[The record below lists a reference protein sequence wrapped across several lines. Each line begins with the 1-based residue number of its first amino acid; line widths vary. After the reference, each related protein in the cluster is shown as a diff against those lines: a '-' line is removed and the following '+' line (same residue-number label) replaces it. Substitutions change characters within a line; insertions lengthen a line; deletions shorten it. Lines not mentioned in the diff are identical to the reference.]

1 MELTYQS
8 PMMPAA
14 YAVISADEMTYIDGG
29 ALQIG
34 SYLIE
39 FHPENLLTAA
49 VNFTVNFAQLM
60 GKAAL
65 TAAVGGL
72 LLMHEDG
79 LTLSQSVSYYW
90 DGQNKAGKA
99 ATVAVGALAGKLAN
113 RFRGRGVEYEE
124 LYAAGCVGLVK
135 AVDRFEPERGLCFST
150 YAVPVILGEIRR
162 LFRDG
167 GSVKIS
173 RSLKELSV
181 KAARLRDQLS
191 ANGEPRISDIA
202 QALGVTPEEAAEAL
216 CAGIPPV
223 SLDHGGEDGEPLPVP
238 SASGEDALIDRLA
251 LRQCL
256 SELSG
261 EDREIL
267 MLRYFRRKTQSETA
281 QILGMTQVMVSRRER
296 KLLKELR
303 EQLV

>member
-1 MELTYQS
+1 MTR
-8 PMMPAA
+8 
-14 YAVISADEMTYIDGG
+14 DEF
-29 ALQIG
+29 
-34 SYLIE
+34 IE
-39 FHPENLLTAA
+39 GNLPL
-49 VNFTVNFAQLM
+49 V
-60 GKAAL
+60 
-65 TAAVGGL
+65 
-72 LLMHEDG
+72 H
-79 LTLSQSVSYYW
+79 
-90 DGQNKAGKA
+90 
-99 ATVAVGALAGKLAN
+99 KLAN

-181 KAARLRDQLS
+181 KAARVLDQLS

-256 SELSG
+256 SELSV

-267 MLRYFRRKTQSETA
+267 MLRYFRRKTQCETA

>member
-1 MELTYQS
+1 VTR
-8 PMMPAA
+8 
-14 YAVISADEMTYIDGG
+14 DEF
-29 ALQIG
+29 
-34 SYLIE
+34 IE
-39 FHPENLLTAA
+39 GNLPL
-49 VNFTVNFAQLM
+49 V
-60 GKAAL
+60 
-65 TAAVGGL
+65 
-72 LLMHEDG
+72 H
-79 LTLSQSVSYYW
+79 
-90 DGQNKAGKA
+90 
-99 ATVAVGALAGKLAN
+99 KLAN

-191 ANGEPRISDIA
+191 ANGDPRISDIA

-267 MLRYFRRKTQSETA
+267 MLRYFRRKTQCETA

>member
-1 MELTYQS
+1 MTR
-8 PMMPAA
+8 
-14 YAVISADEMTYIDGG
+14 DEF
-29 ALQIG
+29 
-34 SYLIE
+34 IE
-39 FHPENLLTAA
+39 GNLPL
-49 VNFTVNFAQLM
+49 V
-60 GKAAL
+60 
-65 TAAVGGL
+65 
-72 LLMHEDG
+72 H
-79 LTLSQSVSYYW
+79 
-90 DGQNKAGKA
+90 
-99 ATVAVGALAGKLAN
+99 KLAN

-251 LRQCL
+251 LRQ
-256 SELSG
+256 SRTERSG
-261 EDREIL
+261 EARAIL
-267 MLRYFRRKTQSETA
+267 MLRYFRRKTQCETA

>member
-1 MELTYQS
+1 MTR
-8 PMMPAA
+8 
-14 YAVISADEMTYIDGG
+14 DEF
-29 ALQIG
+29 
-34 SYLIE
+34 IE
-39 FHPENLLTAA
+39 GNLPL
-49 VNFTVNFAQLM
+49 V
-60 GKAAL
+60 
-65 TAAVGGL
+65 
-72 LLMHEDG
+72 H
-79 LTLSQSVSYYW
+79 
-90 DGQNKAGKA
+90 
-99 ATVAVGALAGKLAN
+99 KLAN

-124 LYAAGCVGLVK
+124 LYAAGCVGLVE
-135 AVDRFEPERGLCFST
+135 AVDRFGPE
-150 YAVPVILGEIRR
+150 R

>member
-1 MELTYQS
+1 MTR
-8 PMMPAA
+8 
-14 YAVISADEMTYIDGG
+14 DEF
-29 ALQIG
+29 
-34 SYLIE
+34 IE
-39 FHPENLLTAA
+39 SNLPL
-49 VNFTVNFAQLM
+49 V
-60 GKAAL
+60 
-65 TAAVGGL
+65 
-72 LLMHEDG
+72 H
-79 LTLSQSVSYYW
+79 
-90 DGQNKAGKA
+90 
-99 ATVAVGALAGKLAN
+99 KLAN
-113 RFRGRGVEYEE
+113 RFRGRGVEYED

-135 AVDRFEPERGLCFST
+135 AADRFEPERGLCFST

-181 KAARLRDQLS
+181 KAARIREQLS

-202 QALGVTPEEAAEAL
+202 QALGVTSEEAAEAL
-216 CAGIPPV
+216 CAGVPPV

-238 SASGEDALIDRLA
+238 SDSGEDSLIDRLA

-267 MLRYFRRKTQSETA
+267 ILRYFRRKTQCETA
-281 QILGMTQVMVSRRER
+281 QILGMTQVMISRRER

>member
-1 MELTYQS
+1 MTR
-8 PMMPAA
+8 
-14 YAVISADEMTYIDGG
+14 DEF
-29 ALQIG
+29 
-34 SYLIE
+34 IE
-39 FHPENLLTAA
+39 GNLPL
-49 VNFTVNFAQLM
+49 V
-60 GKAAL
+60 
-65 TAAVGGL
+65 
-72 LLMHEDG
+72 H
-79 LTLSQSVSYYW
+79 
-90 DGQNKAGKA
+90 
-99 ATVAVGALAGKLAN
+99 KLAN

-173 RSLKELSV
+173 RRLKELSV
-181 KAARLRDQLS
+181 KAARVRDQLS

-267 MLRYFRRKTQSETA
+267 MLLYFRRKTQCETA

>member
-1 MELTYQS
+1 MTR
-8 PMMPAA
+8 
-14 YAVISADEMTYIDGG
+14 DEF
-29 ALQIG
+29 
-34 SYLIE
+34 IE
-39 FHPENLLTAA
+39 GNLPL
-49 VNFTVNFAQLM
+49 V
-60 GKAAL
+60 
-65 TAAVGGL
+65 
-72 LLMHEDG
+72 H
-79 LTLSQSVSYYW
+79 
-90 DGQNKAGKA
+90 
-99 ATVAVGALAGKLAN
+99 KLAN

-281 QILGMTQVMVSRRER
+281 QILGMTQVMVSRHER

>member
-1 MELTYQS
+1 VTR
-8 PMMPAA
+8 
-14 YAVISADEMTYIDGG
+14 DEF
-29 ALQIG
+29 
-34 SYLIE
+34 IE
-39 FHPENLLTAA
+39 SNLPL
-49 VNFTVNFAQLM
+49 V
-60 GKAAL
+60 
-65 TAAVGGL
+65 
-72 LLMHEDG
+72 H
-79 LTLSQSVSYYW
+79 
-90 DGQNKAGKA
+90 
-99 ATVAVGALAGKLAN
+99 KLAN

-135 AVDRFEPERGLCFST
+135 AADRFEPERGLCFST
-150 YAVPVILGEIRR
+150 YAVPVILGEMRR

-181 KAARLRDQLS
+181 KAARVRDQLCAKGAEGS
-191 ANGEPRISDIA
+191 GEPRISDIA
-202 QALGVTPEEAAEAL
+202 RELGVTPEEAAEAL

-238 SASGEDALIDRLA
+238 SASGEDMLIDRLA

-256 SELSG
+256 EGLSG

-267 MLRYFRRKTQSETA
+267 ILRYFRRKTQCETA

-296 KLLKELR
+296 RLLKELR

>member
-1 MELTYQS
+1 MTR
-8 PMMPAA
+8 
-14 YAVISADEMTYIDGG
+14 DEF
-29 ALQIG
+29 
-34 SYLIE
+34 IE
-39 FHPENLLTAA
+39 GNLPL
-49 VNFTVNFAQLM
+49 V
-60 GKAAL
+60 
-65 TAAVGGL
+65 
-72 LLMHEDG
+72 H
-79 LTLSQSVSYYW
+79 
-90 DGQNKAGKA
+90 
-99 ATVAVGALAGKLAN
+99 KLAN

-216 CAGIPPV
+216 CAGISPV

-267 MLRYFRRKTQSETA
+267 MLRYFRRKTQCETA

>member
-1 MELTYQS
+1 MTR
-8 PMMPAA
+8 
-14 YAVISADEMTYIDGG
+14 DEF
-29 ALQIG
+29 
-34 SYLIE
+34 IE
-39 FHPENLLTAA
+39 GNLPL
-49 VNFTVNFAQLM
+49 V
-60 GKAAL
+60 
-65 TAAVGGL
+65 
-72 LLMHEDG
+72 H
-79 LTLSQSVSYYW
+79 
-90 DGQNKAGKA
+90 
-99 ATVAVGALAGKLAN
+99 KLAN

-181 KAARLRDQLS
+181 KAARVRDQLS
-191 ANGEPRISDIA
+191 ANGEPRISDSA
-202 QALGVTPEEAAEAL
+202 QALGGTPEEAAEAL

-223 SLDHGGEDGEPLPVP
+223 SLDQGGEDGEPLPVP

-267 MLRYFRRKTQSETA
+267 MLRYFRRKTQCETA

>member
-1 MELTYQS
+1 MTR
-8 PMMPAA
+8 
-14 YAVISADEMTYIDGG
+14 DEF
-29 ALQIG
+29 
-34 SYLIE
+34 IE
-39 FHPENLLTAA
+39 GNLPL
-49 VNFTVNFAQLM
+49 V
-60 GKAAL
+60 
-65 TAAVGGL
+65 
-72 LLMHEDG
+72 H
-79 LTLSQSVSYYW
+79 
-90 DGQNKAGKA
+90 
-99 ATVAVGALAGKLAN
+99 KLAN

-150 YAVPVILGEIRR
+150 YGVPVILGEIRR

-251 LRQCL
+251 LQQCL

-267 MLRYFRRKTQSETA
+267 MLRYFRRKTQCETA

>member
-1 MELTYQS
+1 MTR
-8 PMMPAA
+8 
-14 YAVISADEMTYIDGG
+14 DEF
-29 ALQIG
+29 
-34 SYLIE
+34 IE
-39 FHPENLLTAA
+39 SNLPL
-49 VNFTVNFAQLM
+49 VHKM
-60 GKAAL
+60 
-65 TAAVGGL
+65 
-72 LLMHEDG
+72 
-79 LTLSQSVSYYW
+79 
-90 DGQNKAGKA
+90 
-99 ATVAVGALAGKLAN
+99 AN

-135 AVDRFEPERGLCFST
+135 AADRFEPERGLCFST

-181 KAARLRDQLS
+181 KAARVREQLAADS
-191 ANGEPRISDIA
+191 PGGEPRISDIA
-202 QALGVTPEEAAEAL
+202 QALGVTSEEAAEAL

-238 SASGEDALIDRLA
+238 SASGEEALIDRLA

-256 SELSG
+256 SELPA

-267 MLRYFRRKTQSETA
+267 LLRYFRRKTQCETA

-296 KLLKELR
+296 KLLSSLR

>member
-1 MELTYQS
+1 MTR
-8 PMMPAA
+8 
-14 YAVISADEMTYIDGG
+14 DEF
-29 ALQIG
+29 
-34 SYLIE
+34 IE
-39 FHPENLLTAA
+39 GNLPL
-49 VNFTVNFAQLM
+49 V
-60 GKAAL
+60 
-65 TAAVGGL
+65 
-72 LLMHEDG
+72 H
-79 LTLSQSVSYYW
+79 
-90 DGQNKAGKA
+90 
-99 ATVAVGALAGKLAN
+99 KLAN

-181 KAARLRDQLS
+181 KAARVRDQLS

-223 SLDHGGEDGEPLPVP
+223 SLDQGGEDGEPLPVP
-238 SASGEDALIDRLA
+238 SASGEDALIYRLA

-267 MLRYFRRKTQSETA
+267 MLRYFRRKTQCETA

>member
-1 MELTYQS
+1 MTR
-8 PMMPAA
+8 
-14 YAVISADEMTYIDGG
+14 DEF
-29 ALQIG
+29 
-34 SYLIE
+34 IE
-39 FHPENLLTAA
+39 GNLPL
-49 VNFTVNFAQLM
+49 V
-60 GKAAL
+60 
-65 TAAVGGL
+65 
-72 LLMHEDG
+72 H
-79 LTLSQSVSYYW
+79 
-90 DGQNKAGKA
+90 
-99 ATVAVGALAGKLAN
+99 KLAN

-181 KAARLRDQLS
+181 KAARVRDQLS
-191 ANGEPRISDIA
+191 ANGEPRISDFA

-256 SELSG
+256 SELSV

-267 MLRYFRRKTQSETA
+267 MLRYFRRKTQCETA

>member
-1 MELTYQS
+1 MTR
-8 PMMPAA
+8 
-14 YAVISADEMTYIDGG
+14 DEF
-29 ALQIG
+29 
-34 SYLIE
+34 IE
-39 FHPENLLTAA
+39 GNLPL
-49 VNFTVNFAQLM
+49 V
-60 GKAAL
+60 
-65 TAAVGGL
+65 
-72 LLMHEDG
+72 H
-79 LTLSQSVSYYW
+79 
-90 DGQNKAGKA
+90 
-99 ATVAVGALAGKLAN
+99 KLAN

-267 MLRYFRRKTQSETA
+267 MLRHFRRKTQSETA

>member
-1 MELTYQS
+1 MTR
-8 PMMPAA
+8 
-14 YAVISADEMTYIDGG
+14 DEF
-29 ALQIG
+29 
-34 SYLIE
+34 IE
-39 FHPENLLTAA
+39 GNLPL
-49 VNFTVNFAQLM
+49 V
-60 GKAAL
+60 
-65 TAAVGGL
+65 
-72 LLMHEDG
+72 H
-79 LTLSQSVSYYW
+79 
-90 DGQNKAGKA
+90 
-99 ATVAVGALAGKLAN
+99 KLAN

-256 SELSG
+256 SELYG

-267 MLRYFRRKTQSETA
+267 MLRYFRRKTQCETA

>member
-1 MELTYQS
+1 MTR
-8 PMMPAA
+8 
-14 YAVISADEMTYIDGG
+14 DEF
-29 ALQIG
+29 
-34 SYLIE
+34 IE
-39 FHPENLLTAA
+39 GNLPL
-49 VNFTVNFAQLM
+49 V
-60 GKAAL
+60 
-65 TAAVGGL
+65 
-72 LLMHEDG
+72 H
-79 LTLSQSVSYYW
+79 
-90 DGQNKAGKA
+90 
-99 ATVAVGALAGKLAN
+99 KLAN

-181 KAARLRDQLS
+181 KAARVRDQLS

-216 CAGIPPV
+216 CARIPPV

-256 SELSG
+256 SELSV

-267 MLRYFRRKTQSETA
+267 MLRYFRRKTQCETA

>member
-1 MELTYQS
+1 MTR
-8 PMMPAA
+8 
-14 YAVISADEMTYIDGG
+14 DEF
-29 ALQIG
+29 
-34 SYLIE
+34 IE
-39 FHPENLLTAA
+39 GNLPL
-49 VNFTVNFAQLM
+49 V
-60 GKAAL
+60 
-65 TAAVGGL
+65 
-72 LLMHEDG
+72 H
-79 LTLSQSVSYYW
+79 
-90 DGQNKAGKA
+90 
-99 ATVAVGALAGKLAN
+99 KLAN

-135 AVDRFEPERGLCFST
+135 AVDSFEPERGLCFST

>member
-1 MELTYQS
+1 MTR
-8 PMMPAA
+8 
-14 YAVISADEMTYIDGG
+14 DEF
-29 ALQIG
+29 
-34 SYLIE
+34 IE
-39 FHPENLLTAA
+39 GNLPL
-49 VNFTVNFAQLM
+49 V
-60 GKAAL
+60 
-65 TAAVGGL
+65 
-72 LLMHEDG
+72 H
-79 LTLSQSVSYYW
+79 
-90 DGQNKAGKA
+90 
-99 ATVAVGALAGKLAN
+99 KLAN

-150 YAVPVILGEIRR
+150 YGVPVILGEIRR

-267 MLRYFRRKTQSETA
+267 MLRYFRRKTQCETA

>member
-1 MELTYQS
+1 MTR
-8 PMMPAA
+8 
-14 YAVISADEMTYIDGG
+14 DEF
-29 ALQIG
+29 
-34 SYLIE
+34 IE
-39 FHPENLLTAA
+39 GNLPL
-49 VNFTVNFAQLM
+49 V
-60 GKAAL
+60 
-65 TAAVGGL
+65 
-72 LLMHEDG
+72 H
-79 LTLSQSVSYYW
+79 
-90 DGQNKAGKA
+90 
-99 ATVAVGALAGKLAN
+99 KLAN

-238 SASGEDALIDRLA
+238 SSSGEDALIDRLA

>member
-1 MELTYQS
+1 MTR
-8 PMMPAA
+8 
-14 YAVISADEMTYIDGG
+14 DEF
-29 ALQIG
+29 
-34 SYLIE
+34 IE
-39 FHPENLLTAA
+39 GNLP
-49 VNFTVNFAQLM
+49 
-60 GKAAL
+60 
-65 TAAVGGL
+65 
-72 LLMHEDG
+72 
-79 LTLSQSVSYYW
+79 
-90 DGQNKAGKA
+90 
-99 ATVAVGALAGKLAN
+99 LAHKLAN

-124 LYAAGCVGLVK
+124 LYAAGCVGLAK

-181 KAARLRDQLS
+181 KAARVRDQLS

-223 SLDHGGEDGEPLPVP
+223 SLDQGGEDGEPLPVP

-267 MLRYFRRKTQSETA
+267 MLRYFRRKTQCETA

>member
-1 MELTYQS
+1 MTR
-8 PMMPAA
+8 
-14 YAVISADEMTYIDGG
+14 DEF
-29 ALQIG
+29 
-34 SYLIE
+34 IE
-39 FHPENLLTAA
+39 GNLPL
-49 VNFTVNFAQLM
+49 V
-60 GKAAL
+60 
-65 TAAVGGL
+65 
-72 LLMHEDG
+72 H
-79 LTLSQSVSYYW
+79 
-90 DGQNKAGKA
+90 
-99 ATVAVGALAGKLAN
+99 KLAN

-124 LYAAGCVGLVK
+124 LYAAGCVVLVK

>member
-1 MELTYQS
+1 MTR
-8 PMMPAA
+8 
-14 YAVISADEMTYIDGG
+14 DEF
-29 ALQIG
+29 
-34 SYLIE
+34 IE
-39 FHPENLLTAA
+39 SNLPL
-49 VNFTVNFAQLM
+49 V
-60 GKAAL
+60 
-65 TAAVGGL
+65 
-72 LLMHEDG
+72 H
-79 LTLSQSVSYYW
+79 
-90 DGQNKAGKA
+90 
-99 ATVAVGALAGKLAN
+99 KLAN

-135 AVDRFEPERGLCFST
+135 AADRFEPERGLCFST

-181 KAARLRDQLS
+181 KAARVREQLVMSS
-191 ANGEPRISDIA
+191 ADGEPRISDIA
-202 QALGVTPEEAAEAL
+202 RELGVTPEEAAEAL

-238 SASGEDALIDRLA
+238 SASGEDRLIDRLA

-267 MLRYFRRKTQSETA
+267 MLRYFRRKTQCETA

>member
-1 MELTYQS
+1 VTR
-8 PMMPAA
+8 
-14 YAVISADEMTYIDGG
+14 DEF
-29 ALQIG
+29 
-34 SYLIE
+34 IE
-39 FHPENLLTAA
+39 GNLPL
-49 VNFTVNFAQLM
+49 V
-60 GKAAL
+60 
-65 TAAVGGL
+65 
-72 LLMHEDG
+72 H
-79 LTLSQSVSYYW
+79 
-90 DGQNKAGKA
+90 
-99 ATVAVGALAGKLAN
+99 KLAN

>member
-1 MELTYQS
+1 MTR
-8 PMMPAA
+8 
-14 YAVISADEMTYIDGG
+14 DEF
-29 ALQIG
+29 
-34 SYLIE
+34 IE
-39 FHPENLLTAA
+39 GNLPL
-49 VNFTVNFAQLM
+49 V
-60 GKAAL
+60 
-65 TAAVGGL
+65 
-72 LLMHEDG
+72 H
-79 LTLSQSVSYYW
+79 
-90 DGQNKAGKA
+90 
-99 ATVAVGALAGKLAN
+99 KLAN

-223 SLDHGGEDGEPLPVP
+223 SLDHGGEGGEPLPVP

>member
-1 MELTYQS
+1 MTR
-8 PMMPAA
+8 
-14 YAVISADEMTYIDGG
+14 DEF
-29 ALQIG
+29 
-34 SYLIE
+34 IE
-39 FHPENLLTAA
+39 GNLPL
-49 VNFTVNFAQLM
+49 V
-60 GKAAL
+60 
-65 TAAVGGL
+65 
-72 LLMHEDG
+72 H
-79 LTLSQSVSYYW
+79 
-90 DGQNKAGKA
+90 
-99 ATVAVGALAGKLAN
+99 KLAN

-181 KAARLRDQLS
+181 KAARVRDQLS

-223 SLDHGGEDGEPLPVP
+223 SLDHGGDDGEPLPVP

-267 MLRYFRRKTQSETA
+267 MLRYFRRKTQCETA

>member
-1 MELTYQS
+1 MTR
-8 PMMPAA
+8 
-14 YAVISADEMTYIDGG
+14 DEF
-29 ALQIG
+29 
-34 SYLIE
+34 IE
-39 FHPENLLTAA
+39 GNLPL
-49 VNFTVNFAQLM
+49 V
-60 GKAAL
+60 
-65 TAAVGGL
+65 
-72 LLMHEDG
+72 H
-79 LTLSQSVSYYW
+79 
-90 DGQNKAGKA
+90 
-99 ATVAVGALAGKLAN
+99 KLAN

-181 KAARLRDQLS
+181 KAARVRDQLS
-191 ANGEPRISDIA
+191 ANGEPHISDIA

-267 MLRYFRRKTQSETA
+267 MLRYFRRKTQCETA

>member
-1 MELTYQS
+1 MTR
-8 PMMPAA
+8 
-14 YAVISADEMTYIDGG
+14 DEF
-29 ALQIG
+29 
-34 SYLIE
+34 IE
-39 FHPENLLTAA
+39 GNLPL
-49 VNFTVNFAQLM
+49 V
-60 GKAAL
+60 
-65 TAAVGGL
+65 
-72 LLMHEDG
+72 H
-79 LTLSQSVSYYW
+79 
-90 DGQNKAGKA
+90 
-99 ATVAVGALAGKLAN
+99 KLAN

-202 QALGVTPEEAAEAL
+202 QALGVTPEEATEAL

-267 MLRYFRRKTQSETA
+267 MLRYFRRKTQCETA